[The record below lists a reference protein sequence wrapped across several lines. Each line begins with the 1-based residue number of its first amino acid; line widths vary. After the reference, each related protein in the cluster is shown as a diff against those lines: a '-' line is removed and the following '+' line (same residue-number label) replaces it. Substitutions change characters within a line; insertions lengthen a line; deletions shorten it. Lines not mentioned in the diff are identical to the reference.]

1 MPRLRPGEKVEAVA
15 AQEVIKEVS
24 WPRDFQ
30 DCVTERTVGM
40 CLVVVFVF
48 KWQRVNLECGCC
60 ALRPP
65 RLCPRSPSQRPG
77 SQ

>member
-1 MPRLRPGEKVEAVA
+1 MFDFSLAHAKVASGEKVEAVA

-48 KWQRVNLECGCC
+48 KLQRVSLSVDV
-60 ALRPP
+60 AR
-65 RLCPRSPSQRPG
+65 
-77 SQ
+77 